1 MAKEYNGRLVDIALA
16 SSTSKIKKEFDSIF
30 EGSEEDNNKTR
41 RRWIWELIQNAS
53 DCTPKGETININLEI
68 DDNRIIFS
76 HDGMPFTYNNLQDL
90 ITQVST
96 KEESE
101 EELTGKFGTG
111 FMSTFLLSRIVEI
124 EGTFIRNNGTST
136 NMNFIINRTERD
148 YNGIKEQTIQM
159 LDELEELDRSNNEV
173 LTSNKTKFIYNI
185 EGSTQDS
192 KEAVKQGGKDLLA
205 TIPYLLAF
213 NENIQSVNYNG
224 KRYEKAASKTYPAY
238 NNLTHIQLKTIDKS
252 NVNIESLF
260 YFSKNN
266 VQIACPVEYDR
277 DSKLVFF
284 KPLSSNIPKLFC
296 DFPLVGSEDFAFP
309 IIVNSALFGVTEDRD
324 AIRDGNQ
331 KNGNLLEEAVSL
343 YKNLIDVCSEN
354 TFTRDEFNI
363 CLFEKRHYTGL
374 QKYCSDQISEYISRS
389 PLIRVINPNVNDKRK
404 SYLNKAGDIQV
415 YLPKTKKEKNN
426 IVFWKL
432 FSNGGYLDIPT
443 EESFL
448 GWIKVFGGNYKL
460 NLINKLFEDKNITDF
475 NNTFVNEREACEWL
489 DRFYS
494 LWIDDEGIEE
504 VIKSVFVPTQHK
516 SFNHFNN
523 VYYDDD
529 IREDLKE
536 ILFELKPSW
545 KKQLL
550 NQSIGSFDAHFAE
563 STSERQNT
571 EKSAKLIDNKVN
583 KILVDETSDNLE
595 RTKELQVIFNKLND
609 FFLQEKDLS
618 EKYFPKV
625 FPKRMLVS
633 STKETLRR
641 MAIAEKVERN
651 GIDLDDYLSNHQKIK
666 DILESSDL
674 KTEEIRA
681 LLKHIVTSTPEMR
694 EYFESLLRRSVEN
707 VYKNLK
713 DSKKYFV
720 PETLQEW
727 NNSSYS
733 ETIFPAKKEEKEIII
748 VIRPTDNNQIIFYGE
763 EELEVLDSGDYEL
776 WTDNGEE
783 GGCKEI
789 TLGELLKTTGIT
801 RIPLKKL

>member
-1 MAKEYNGRLVDIALA
+1 MVKEYNRRLVDIALA

-30 EGSEEDNNKTR
+30 EGSEDDNNKTR

-53 DCTPKGETININLEI
+53 DCTLDGEKININLEI
-68 DDNRIIFS
+68 SNERITFS
-76 HDGMPFTYNNLQDL
+76 HDGKPFTYNNLQDL

-96 KEESE
+96 KEESG

-124 EGTFIRNNGTST
+124 EGTFIRNNETST
-136 NMNFIINRTERD
+136 NMNFIINRTKRD

-159 LDELEELDRSNNEV
+159 LEKLEELDRSSNEV

-185 EGSTQDS
+185 AGSSQDS
-192 KEAVKQGGKDLLA
+192 KEAVKQGVKDLLA

-213 NENIQSVNYNG
+213 NENIQSVDCNG
-224 KRYEKAASKTYPAY
+224 KRYEKAKSRTYPAY
-238 NNLTHIQLKTIDKS
+238 SNLTLMQLKTIDKN

-266 VQIACPVEYDR
+266 VQIVCPVEYDK
-277 DSKLVFF
+277 DSKLCIF
-284 KPLSSNIPKLFC
+284 KPLSNNIPKLFC
-296 DFPLVGSEDFAFP
+296 DFPLVGTEDFAFP

-324 AIRDGNQ
+324 AIREGNQ
-331 KNGNLLEEAVSL
+331 QNRELLEEAISL
-343 YKNLIDVCSEN
+343 YKNLIDICSDN
-354 TFTRDEFNI
+354 TFTRDEYNI
-363 CLFEKRHYTGL
+363 CLFEKRQYKGL
-374 QKYCSDQISEYISRS
+374 QKHYYDQIYEYISRS
-389 PLIRVINPNVNDKRK
+389 SLIPINKPKVNYERK
-404 SYLNKAGDIQV
+404 SYLNETGDVQV
-415 YLPKTKKEKNN
+415 YIPTTRKEDNSM
-426 IVFWKL
+426 IFWKL
-432 FSNGGYLDIPT
+432 FSDGGCPNT
-443 EESFL
+443 STAETFL
-448 GWIKVFGGNYKL
+448 GWKKVFGGNHYLKSV
-460 NLINKLFEDKNITDF
+460 NKLFEDKTIIDF

-504 VIKSVFVPTQHK
+504 VIKYVFVPTQHK
-516 SFNHFNN
+516 CFNHFKN

-529 IREDLKE
+529 IREDIKK

-545 KKQLL
+545 EKKLL
-550 NQSIGSFDAHFAE
+550 NQCIESFDAHFSEDA
-563 STSERQNT
+563 SERQNT
-571 EKSAKLIDNKVN
+571 EQAAKLIDNKVS

-595 RTKELQVIFNKLND
+595 RTKEVQFIFNKLND
-609 FFLQEKDLS
+609 FFLQEKTLS

-625 FPKRMLVS
+625 YPKRMLVS

-651 GIDLDDYLSNHQKIK
+651 GIDLDEYLSNHQKIK
-666 DILESSDL
+666 DILENSDL
-674 KTEEIRA
+674 ETEDIRA
-681 LLKHIVTSTPEMR
+681 LLKHVVTSTPEMR
-694 EYFESLLRRSVEN
+694 EYVESLLQRSVEN

-713 DSKKYFV
+713 KSKKYFV
-720 PETLQEW
+720 PNTLQEW
-727 NNSSYS
+727 KDSSYS
-733 ETIFPAKKEEKEIII
+733 ETIFLAMKEEKELII

-763 EELEVLDSGDYEL
+763 EELEVLDSGNYEL
-776 WTDNGEE
+776 WTDNGEDD
-783 GGCKEI
+783 GCKEI